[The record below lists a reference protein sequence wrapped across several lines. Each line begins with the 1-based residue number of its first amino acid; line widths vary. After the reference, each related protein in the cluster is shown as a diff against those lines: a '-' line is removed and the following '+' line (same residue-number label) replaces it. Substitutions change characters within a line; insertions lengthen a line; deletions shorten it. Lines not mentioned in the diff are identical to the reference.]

1 MKASYILTF
10 YDIVAFQR
18 RLIKNTFLYKPIV
31 FGIALILAFIFNLFP
46 GLKDITAYTTIP
58 SVPLNYLVNV
68 LLTLFVY
75 SSLIFVVR
83 IFARAG
89 TISRLKR
96 NKTLIGK
103 REIEIQEDKL
113 IISSDISRIELSFK
127 AFQRIEDYEEYYFLY
142 TDFDSAVILPK
153 RVQNSNDFIS
163 LLMKK
168 ANLNVC

>member
-10 YDIVAFQR
+10 YDIAAFQR

-46 GLKDITAYTTIP
+46 GLKDITAYTTIS

-75 SSLIFVVR
+75 SLLIFVVR
-83 IFARAG
+83 IFARSG
-89 TISRLKR
+89 SISRLKR
-96 NKTLIGK
+96 DKTLIGK

-113 IISSDISRIELSFK
+113 ILSSDTSRIELSFK

-142 TDFDSAVILPK
+142 TDFDLAVIFPK
-153 RVQNSNDFIS
+153 RVQNSNNFIS